1 MTIIDAFGQVFGL
14 LVAIFTSP
22 IFFVFLGALLAAVG
36 IAFIVLSFGG
46 YEAGDYLL
54 ATFVLLFGLFGLGL
68 TGVSL
73 IIWASSSASAFEW
86 IAR

>member
-22 IFFVFLGALLAAVG
+22 IFFVLLGVLLAAVG
-36 IAFIVLSFGG
+36 IVFIVLSFGG

-73 IIWASSSASAFEW
+73 IIWANSSASAFEW